1 MDADLPSGARLG
13 ALISCFG
20 MLNTLSK
27 TLVERAMNLQQA
39 RQRFRSDV
47 QMVQAVNQQQNGIR
61 YIDVG
66 GTPFHISAEAMQRK
80 GTHVLSV
87 MASDAFLCEAGDEG
101 YSFIDR
107 DSRYFGVIVEYL
119 RDGTVSLPQSPMEWK
134 AALREVT
141 YYGVQQLAR
150 LIRLMKQSYLISSGV
165 SVQIHSLDGRW
176 YDIAPDGTP
185 HNCCTTDDLF
195 YVLMD
200 CTELDEDGEEVDD
213 CDWVAIKSFDPETF
227 SWAEV
232 AVIPTQGCFSYVMHL
247 AGDHLVLFSRPL
259 SRLGLRVFDTA
270 AEVCNFV
277 PHPPCGVPFGCCVV
291 GGQWF
296 VFGDDG
302 GATVSLAGIFGEPP
316 EPWSL
321 IPDMPTAV
329 EGKRAAVAYNGKA
342 VVVGHT
348 RDAAGTEV
356 GVVYAY
362 DPPTATWSTLPS
374 PPGPFASVAVVSG
387 ELAFVNPPAERKG
400 KWVYGDDLWSRTWE
414 GPPPDFTWTLEV
426 LLPEGWERVSFTG
439 PSSDVSFELVHC
451 NAW

>member
-1 MDADLPSGARLG
+1 
-13 ALISCFG
+13 
-20 MLNTLSK
+20 
-27 TLVERAMNLQQA
+27 
-39 RQRFRSDV
+39 
-47 QMVQAVNQQQNGIR
+47 
-61 YIDVG
+61 
-66 GTPFHISAEAMQRK
+66 
-80 GTHVLSV
+80 
-87 MASDAFLCEAGDEG
+87 
-101 YSFIDR
+101 
-107 DSRYFGVIVEYL
+107 
-119 RDGTVSLPQSPMEWK
+119 MEWK

-165 SVQIHSLDGRW
+165 SVQIHSFDG
-176 YDIAPDGTP
+176 IAPDGIP
-185 HNCCTTDDLF
+185 YNCCTTDDLF

-200 CTELDEDGEEVDD
+200 CTDLDEDGEELEEYVG
-213 CDWVAIKSFDPETF
+213 IKSFDLETC
-227 SWAEV
+227 SWADMGGV
-232 AVIPTQGCFSYVMHL
+232 PTQGLSYPVMHL
-247 AGDHLVLFSRPL
+247 VGDHLVLFSRPL
-259 SRLGLRVFDTA
+259 APFGLLVFDIAVETWYT
-270 AEVCNFV
+270 V

-316 EPWSL
+316 ESWSL

-348 RDAAGTEV
+348 GEATGTEV

-374 PPGPFASVAVVSG
+374 PPGPFTSVAVVSG

-400 KWVYGDDLWSRTWE
+400 KWVYDDDPWSPMWE
-414 GPPPDFTWTLEV
+414 GPPPDFTWTLEMPEAKGANSYFVCTLNTQRAPDTGWGSIVGHRGV
-426 LLPEGWERVSFTG
+426 LEIFVCLVFFSF
-439 PSSDVSFELVHC
+439 FF
-451 NAW
+451 